1 MDIQFQGVAPSQLS
15 NSHRTGLHTFC
26 AGDGSGIPC
35 YLHAPR
41 VLGQQG
47 VATAR
52 TRQQRPAKASV
63 ESSARLHVR
72 GSSSPHMNISAA
84 SSEMSAR
91 NAVTRACACSMGA
104 SARDAV
110 VTHEIRRALRTGM
123 WPTQPSDSRD
133 ALPAR
138 ALRHSTI
145 NSSLCTGRYV
155 HV

>member
-1 MDIQFQGVAPSQLS
+1 MAAEY
-15 NSHRTGLHTFC
+15 C
-26 AGDGSGIPC
+26 
-35 YLHAPR
+35 
-41 VLGQQG
+41 VLGQLG

-110 VTHEIRRALRTGM
+110 VYTRNPPGSTHRHVANATLGFARRS
-123 WPTQPSDSRD
+123 PS
-133 ALPAR
+133 
-138 ALRHSTI
+138 
-145 NSSLCTGRYV
+145 
-155 HV
+155 